1 MNGICRGESG
11 GVVNK
16 IKNRIS
22 LILVQDGSN
31 MYNTGVV
38 GGLSEVVLIGNGLY
52 RVMGSLECDLRSQ
65 NKISTEKQ
73 FFFFFFVFFCF
84 FFEKKKENSS
94 VLHLSLFLLSRV
106 KTLD

>member
-52 RVMGSLECDLRSQ
+52 RVMGSLERDLRSQ

-73 FFFFFFVFFCF
+73 FFLFFFVFFF
-84 FFEKKKENSS
+84 LKRKKKI
-94 VLHLSLFLLSRV
+94 HPFFTFLFSCFLV
-106 KTLD
+106 